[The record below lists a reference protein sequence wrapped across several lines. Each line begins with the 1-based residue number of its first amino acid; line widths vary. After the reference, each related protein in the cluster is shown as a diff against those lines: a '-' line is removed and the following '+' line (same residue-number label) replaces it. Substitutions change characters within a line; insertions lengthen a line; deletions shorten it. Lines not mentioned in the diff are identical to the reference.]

1 MLTVYIYMLHVMVC
15 ICVCVCDSTFLC
27 LCKCV
32 CWCTSTLLNGIFF
45 LSRREADSFTQINVH
60 MVTDSFTGN
69 S

>member
-1 MLTVYIYMLHVMVC
+1 MLMIYIYRLHVMIY
-15 ICVCVCDSTFLC
+15 ICVCVCDGTCL

-45 LSRREADSFTQINVH
+45 LSQREADSFTQINVH
-60 MVTDSFTGN
+60 MGTDSFNGN